1 MTLLLH
7 HVVAGLVLRAAS
19 RGSAAFLASLGLAQ
33 ADLQKRL
40 DICQAHSLSTSHPSR
55 QISLMSSYLAQVAV
69 LGLAL
74 QT

>member
-1 MTLLLH
+1 
-7 HVVAGLVLRAAS
+7 
-19 RGSAAFLASLGLAQ
+19 LAQ